1 MAMRQAGDPL
11 RVLVIAGTRP
21 ETIKLAPLFLA
32 ARDEPGVELELL
44 STGQHHEIHD
54 EVLQLFGFE
63 AKARVDVMRPGQ
75 SVPRLS
81 ARCLELF
88 EPVLAERAP
97 NLVVVQGDT
106 TSAAMGAL
114 SAFYAGIPVWHVE
127 AGLRT
132 STPNIPFPEEMNR
145 RIITRL
151 ASMHLA
157 ATERAKANLLV
168 EGIAEETIAVT
179 GNTGIDALL
188 AARGLRDA
196 FADDRLESIAGG
208 DAPLLVVTTHRRE
221 NWGQGIRNVASAIR
235 DLVERFPELRAVHA
249 AHPNP
254 TVRADI
260 EAAIGGHPHV
270 YVADPVDY
278 GDFVRLL
285 ASAVVIVTDSGGIQ
299 EEAPSLGVPVLVA
312 REETERVEGLQAG
325 LSRLVGT
332 DRKLIVDEVAALL
345 GDPAARAAMCAA
357 ANPYGDGHAAGRI
370 VALMRAHSSDQ
381 APADPVGLR

>member
-1 MAMRQAGDPL
+1 MRQAGDPL
-11 RVLVIAGTRP
+11 RVLAIAGTRP

-32 ARDEPGVELELL
+32 ASDEPDIEVELL

-54 EVLQLFGFE
+54 EVLQLFGLE
-63 AKARVDVMRPGQ
+63 AAARVDVMRPGQ

-97 NLVVVQGDT
+97 DLVVVQGDT

-114 SAFYAGIPVWHVE
+114 SAFYAGVPVWHVE

-132 STPNIPFPEEMNR
+132 STPHLPFPEEMNR

-157 ATERAKANLLV
+157 PTERAKANLLV
-168 EGIAEETIAVT
+168 GGIAEHTIVVT

-188 AARGLRDA
+188 AARELREA
-196 FADDRLESIAGG
+196 FADDRLEALAAGDG
-208 DAPLLVVTTHRRE
+208 PLLVVTTHRRE
-221 NWGQGIRNVASAIR
+221 NWGRPICNVASAIR
-235 DLVERFPELRAVHA
+235 DLVEEFPDLRAVYA

-254 TVRADI
+254 TIRADI
-260 EAAIGGHPHV
+260 EEAVAGHERV

-285 ASAVVIVTDSGGIQ
+285 ARAAVIVTDSGGIQ
-299 EEAPSLGVPVLVA
+299 EEAPSFGVPVLVA
-312 REETERVEGLQAG
+312 REELSGSRGSRPGFRDWSAPTASSSSKRLERCCAIPPHARRCAP
-325 LSRLVGT
+325 SRT
-332 DRKLIVDEVAALL
+332 HT
-345 GDPAARAAMCAA
+345 AM
-357 ANPYGDGHAAGRI
+357 AGRPSG
-370 VALMRAHSSDQ
+370 SST
-381 APADPVGLR
+381 